1 MHYTINAGYI
11 QPNHWTQDPAIGGRR
26 IIRECCHFIDM
37 LQFISRSHPTSV
49 YSIALPD
56 NGRYNQDNVS
66 LQIKFDNGSI
76 GTISYLANGDKS
88 YPKERF
94 EVFGGGKIAV
104 LNDFRTLETWDKG
117 NHHQIKSILRQDKGH
132 SASLQMFI
140 NAILE
145 GSKWPIPMEDLSTLH
160 WRVLRLSNPF
170 RKTSDS
176 IPT

>member
-1 MHYTINAGYI
+1 
-11 QPNHWTQDPAIGGRR
+11 
-26 IIRECCHFIDM
+26 M

-145 GSKWPIPMEDLSTLH
+145 RSKWPIPMEDL
-160 WRVLRLSNPF
+160 F
-170 RKTSDS
+170 YTSLASFAAVKSIQENDVIS
-176 IPT
+176 IPDLSSFNGHEE